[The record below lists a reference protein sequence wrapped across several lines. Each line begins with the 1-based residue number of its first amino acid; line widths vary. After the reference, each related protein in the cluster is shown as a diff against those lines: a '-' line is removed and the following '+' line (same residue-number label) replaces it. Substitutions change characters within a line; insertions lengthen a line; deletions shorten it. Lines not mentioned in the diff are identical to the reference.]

1 MMFWPGWTVLL
12 VGTVLLLVAPV
23 EAGRRPLSDEELDTI
38 LAGRTKASPA
48 VVLSDST
55 AEETAEIPLNLGGA
69 RVTRT
74 VRSLKD
80 LRKEGVV
87 LQALDYSCGAAAL
100 STVATYFFGDPI
112 KETDVIAAILV
123 TGQTPQEGI
132 RKYFRRKGFTL
143 LDLKRASESRGYRG
157 TGYRGMT
164 LEDLVETIAEQRA
177 PVLVPINPFGYYH
190 FVVVRGVKGDRVFLA
205 DPAVGNMTMKIA
217 RFEDVW
223 VDGIGFVLT
232 RRSGRASRGGML
244 LASADTSGPI
254 PRTQPAGTDGEPRN
268 GSQAGSSG
276 EVPPLLNLREE
287 EPVPDSSRLLPF
299 MDRAVPSSIP
309 QADMTFDNLQGRRIM
324 SIFILQGYNAAVQ
337 YGRPAGNFVDFSPP
351 PGQAIQ
357 ITPSATQ

>member
-1 MMFWPGWTVLL
+1 MMFWPRWTVLL
-12 VGTVLLLVAPV
+12 LGTVLLLVAPV
-23 EAGRRPLSDEELDTI
+23 EAGRRPLSDGELDTI
-38 LAGRTKASPA
+38 LAGKTMASPPA
-48 VVLSDST
+48 SSNST
-55 AEETAEIPLNLGGA
+55 PDEIAEIPLNLGSG

-74 VRSLKD
+74 VRSLKE
-80 LRKEGVV
+80 LRQDRVV
-87 LQALDYSCGAAAL
+87 LQALDYSCGAAAI

-143 LDLKRASESRGYRG
+143 LDLKRASETRGYRG

-217 RFEDVW
+217 RFEDIW

-232 RRSGRASRGGML
+232 RPDRRASRTGPSGGVSPM
-244 LASADTSGPI
+244 
-254 PRTQPAGTDGEPRN
+254 
-268 GSQAGSSG
+268 
-276 EVPPLLNLREE
+276 LNLRDE
-287 EPVPDSSRLLPF
+287 EPVPDSERLLPF

-309 QADMTFDNLQGRRIM
+309 EADHTFDNPQGRRVM
-324 SIFILQGYNAAVQ
+324 SIFVLQNYNAAVQ
-337 YGRPAGNFVDFSPP
+337 FGRPAGKFVDFSPP
-351 PGQAIQ
+351 PGQPIQ
-357 ITPSATQ
+357 VTPPASQ

>member
-1 MMFWPGWTVLL
+1 MMFWPRWTVLL
-12 VGTVLLLVAPV
+12 LGTVLLLVAPV
-23 EAGRRPLSDEELDTI
+23 EAGRRPLSDGELDTI
-38 LAGRTKASPA
+38 LAGKTMASPPA
-48 VVLSDST
+48 SSNST
-55 AEETAEIPLNLGGA
+55 PDEIAEIPLNLGSG

-80 LRKEGVV
+80 LRQDRVV
-87 LQALDYSCGAAAL
+87 LQALDYSCGAAAI

-143 LDLKRASESRGYRG
+143 LDLKRASETRGYRG

-232 RRSGRASRGGML
+232 RPDRRASRTGML
-244 LASADTSGPI
+244 SASAGNSGSI
-254 PRTQPAGTDGEPRN
+254 PGTQPAGTNGEPRN
-268 GSQAGSSG
+268 GSQTGPSG
-276 EVPPLLNLREE
+276 GVPPMLNLREE

-309 QADMTFDNLQGRRIM
+309 EADHTFDNPQGRRVM
-324 SIFILQGYNAAVQ
+324 SIFVLQNYNAAVQ
-337 YGRPAGNFVDFSPP
+337 FGRPAGKFVDFSPP
-351 PGQAIQ
+351 PGQPIQ
-357 ITPSATQ
+357 ITPSASQ

>member
-1 MMFWPGWTVLL
+1 MMFWPRWTVLL
-12 VGTVLLLVAPV
+12 LGTVLLLVAPV
-23 EAGRRPLSDEELDTI
+23 EAGRRPLSDGELDTI
-38 LAGRTKASPA
+38 LAGKTMASPPA
-48 VVLSDST
+48 SSDST
-55 AEETAEIPLNLGGA
+55 PDEIAEIPLNLGSG

-80 LRKEGVV
+80 LRQDRVV
-87 LQALDYSCGAAAL
+87 LQALDYSCGAAAI

-143 LDLKRASESRGYRG
+143 LDLKRASETRGYRG

-217 RFEDVW
+217 RFEDIW

-232 RRSGRASRGGML
+232 RPDRRASRTGPSGGVSPM
-244 LASADTSGPI
+244 
-254 PRTQPAGTDGEPRN
+254 
-268 GSQAGSSG
+268 
-276 EVPPLLNLREE
+276 LNLRDE
-287 EPVPDSSRLLPF
+287 EPVPDSERLLPF

-309 QADMTFDNLQGRRIM
+309 EADHTFDNPQGRRVM
-324 SIFILQGYNAAVQ
+324 SIFVLQNYNAAVQ
-337 YGRPAGNFVDFSPP
+337 FGRPAGKFVDFSPP
-351 PGQAIQ
+351 PGQPIQ
-357 ITPSATQ
+357 VTPPASQ